1 MGANTTRWLVI
12 FITSTLNKLRR
23 YILKAII
30 ISALALTLS
39 ACGTLPEATQ
49 PKQVSLNFSAQIN
62 GQAFECGKSYA
73 NVGATRSTITPSDFR
88 MYVSEVNLLRQDG
101 SSVPVQLTQDGVWQ
115 YQNVALIDFENGTGP
130 CRNGTSATNTSVRGT
145 VPTGDYVGVV
155 LTVGVPFAQ
164 NHQDPTVAPAPLNS
178 TAMFWNWQGGYKF
191 IKFDTTSSGI
201 SEQKPATANAMGP
214 VTRYSVHL
222 GSTACA
228 GESRTKAPSACQN
241 PNRIVVS
248 LPHFDLAKNTVVLD
262 MGAVLAQANVD
273 VNAKGTSPGCMSFLK
288 DADCPPV
295 MNALG
300 LAYDGVAAS
309 GPQRLLSKR

>member
-1 MGANTTRWLVI
+1 MKQLFTT
-12 FITSTLNKLRR
+12 
-23 YILKAII
+23 AA
-30 ISALALTLS
+30 ALALA
-39 ACGTLPEATQ
+39 ACSTVPTA
-49 PKQVSLNFSAQIN
+49 PKTAQVSLNFAAQIN
-62 GQAFECGKSYA
+62 GQPFACGQRYDG
-73 NVGATRSTITPSDFR
+73 VGTTGSSITPSDFR
-88 MYVSEVNLLRQDG
+88 MYVSEVKLLRQDG
-101 SSVPVQLTQDGVWQ
+101 SAVPVQLAQDGIWQ
-115 YQNVALIDFENGTGP
+115 HQNVALIDFENGTGP
-130 CRNGTSATNTSVRGT
+130 CRNGTTATNTAVRGQ
-145 VPTGDYVGVV
+145 VPAGDYVGVE

-201 SEQKPATANAMGP
+201 STDKPAAPNVMGP

-228 GESRTKAPSACQN
+228 GDSKTQAPSACQN
-241 PNRIVVS
+241 PNRMTVR
-248 LPHFDLAKNTVVLD
+248 LNQFDLAKNTVVVD

-300 LAYDGVAAS
+300 LAYDGVPANGA
-309 GPQRLLSKR
+309 QRLLTQR

>member
-1 MGANTTRWLVI
+1 
-12 FITSTLNKLRR
+12 
-23 YILKAII
+23 
-30 ISALALTLS
+30 
-39 ACGTLPEATQ
+39 
-49 PKQVSLNFSAQIN
+49 
-62 GQAFECGKSYA
+62 
-73 NVGATRSTITPSDFR
+73 
-88 MYVSEVNLLRQDG
+88 
-101 SSVPVQLTQDGVWQ
+101 
-115 YQNVALIDFENGTGP
+115 VALIDFENGTGP
-130 CRNGTSATNTSVRGT
+130 CRNGTTATNTAVRGQ
-145 VPTGDYVGVV
+145 VPAGDYVGVE

-201 SEQKPATANAMGP
+201 STDKPAAPNAMGP

-228 GESRTKAPSACQN
+228 GDSKTQAPSACQN
-241 PNRIVVS
+241 SNRMTVR
-248 LPHFDLAKNTVVLD
+248 LNQFDLAKNTVVVD

-295 MNALG
+295 MSALG
-300 LAYDGVAAS
+300 LAYDGVAAA
-309 GPQRLLSKR
+309 GAQCLLSQR

>member
-1 MGANTTRWLVI
+1 MKQLFTT
-12 FITSTLNKLRR
+12 
-23 YILKAII
+23 AA
-30 ISALALTLS
+30 ALALA
-39 ACGTLPEATQ
+39 ACSTVPST
-49 PKQVSLNFSAQIN
+49 PKTAQVSLNFAAQIN
-62 GQAFECGKSYA
+62 GQPFACGQRYDG
-73 NVGATRSTITPSDFR
+73 VGTTGSSITPSDFR
-88 MYVSEVNLLRQDG
+88 MYVSEVKLLRQDG
-101 SSVPVQLTQDGVWQ
+101 SAVPVQLAQDGIWQ
-115 YQNVALIDFENGTGP
+115 HQNVALIDFENGTGP
-130 CRNGTSATNTSVRGT
+130 CRNGTTATNTAVRGQ
-145 VPTGDYVGVV
+145 VPAGDYVGVE

-201 SEQKPATANAMGP
+201 STDKPAAPNAMGP

-228 GESRTKAPSACQN
+228 GDSKTQAPSACQN
-241 PNRIVVS
+241 PNRMTVR
-248 LPHFDLAKNTVVLD
+248 LNQFDLTKNTVVVD

-300 LAYDGVAAS
+300 LAYDGVAAA
-309 GPQRLLSKR
+309 GAQRLVSQR

>member
-1 MGANTTRWLVI
+1 MKI
-12 FITSTLNKLRR
+12 FAIT
-23 YILKAII
+23 AA
-30 ISALALTLS
+30 ALALA
-39 ACGTLPEATQ
+39 ACSTAPST
-49 PKQVSLNFSAQIN
+49 PKTAQVSLNFAAQIN
-62 GQAFECGKSYA
+62 GQPFACGQRYDG
-73 NVGATRSTITPSDFR
+73 VGTTRSSITPSDFR
-88 MYVSEVNLLRQDG
+88 MYVSEVKLLRQDG
-101 SSVPVQLTQDGVWQ
+101 SAVPVQLAQDGIWQ
-115 YQNVALIDFENGTGP
+115 HQNVALIDFENGTGP
-130 CRNGTSATNTSVRGT
+130 CRNGTTATNTAVRGQ
-145 VPTGDYVGVV
+145 VPAGDYVGVE

-201 SEQKPATANAMGP
+201 STDKPAAPNAMGP

-228 GESRTKAPSACQN
+228 GDSKTQAPSACQN
-241 PNRIVVS
+241 PNRMTVR
-248 LPHFDLAKNTVVLD
+248 LNQFDRAKNTVVVD

-300 LAYDGVAAS
+300 LAYDGVAAA
-309 GPQRLLSKR
+309 GAQRLVSQR

>member
-1 MGANTTRWLVI
+1 MKI
-12 FITSTLNKLRR
+12 FTITAAALAMTACSTLPD
-23 YILKAII
+23 A
-30 ISALALTLS
+30 
-39 ACGTLPEATQ
+39 
-49 PKQVSLNFSAQIN
+49 PKTAQVSLNFAAQIN
-62 GQAFECGKSYA
+62 GQPFTCGQRYEG
-73 NVGATRSTITPSDFR
+73 VGTTRSSITPSDFR
-88 MYVSEVNLLRQDG
+88 MYISDVKLLRQDG
-101 SSVPVQLTQDGVWQ
+101 SAVPVQLTPDGVWQ
-115 YQNVALIDFENGTGP
+115 DHGVTLIDFENGTGP
-130 CRNGTSATNTSVRGT
+130 CRNGTAATNTAVRGQ
-145 VPTGDYVGVV
+145 VPAGDYVGVE

-201 SEQKPATANAMGP
+201 STDKPAAPNAMGP

-228 GESRTKAPSACQN
+228 GESKTQAPSACQN
-241 PNRIVVS
+241 PNRMTVR
-248 LPHFDLAKNTVVLD
+248 LNQFDLAKNTVVVD

-273 VNAKGTSPGCMSFLK
+273 VNAKGTSPGCMSFPK

-300 LAYDGVAAS
+300 LAYDGVAAV
-309 GPQRLLSKR
+309 GAQRLLSKR

>member
-1 MGANTTRWLVI
+1 MPALHINTETHQE
-12 FITSTLNKLRR
+12 TLMKKLF
-23 YILKAII
+23 LTAA
-30 ISALALTLS
+30 ALALT
-39 ACGTLPEATQ
+39 ACSTVPNA
-49 PKQVSLNFSAQIN
+49 PKTAQVSLNFAAQIN
-62 GQAFECGKSYA
+62 GQSFVCGQRYDG
-73 NVGATRSTITPSDFR
+73 VGTTRSSITPSDFR
-88 MYVSEVNLLRQDG
+88 MYVSEVRLLRQDG
-101 SSVPVQLTQDGVWQ
+101 SAVPVQLAQDGIWQ
-115 YQNVALIDFENGTGP
+115 HQNVALIDFENGTGP
-130 CRNGTSATNTSVRGT
+130 CRNGTTATNTAVRGQ
-145 VPTGDYVGVV
+145 VPAGDYVGVE

-201 SEQKPATANAMGP
+201 STDKPAAPNAMGP

-228 GESRTKAPSACQN
+228 GDSKTQAPSACQN
-241 PNRIVVS
+241 PNRMTVR
-248 LPHFDLAKNTVVLD
+248 LNQFDLAKNTVVVD

-295 MNALG
+295 MSALG
-300 LAYDGVAAS
+300 LAYDGVAAA
-309 GPQRLLSKR
+309 GAQRLVSQR

>member
-1 MGANTTRWLVI
+1 MKI
-12 FITSTLNKLRR
+12 FAIT
-23 YILKAII
+23 AA
-30 ISALALTLS
+30 ALALA
-39 ACGTLPEATQ
+39 ACSTAPST
-49 PKQVSLNFSAQIN
+49 PKTAQVSLNFAAQIN
-62 GQAFECGKSYA
+62 GQPFACGQRYDG
-73 NVGATRSTITPSDFR
+73 VGTTRSSITPSDFR
-88 MYVSEVNLLRQDG
+88 MYVSEVKLLRQDG
-101 SSVPVQLTQDGVWQ
+101 SAVPVQLAQDGIWQ
-115 YQNVALIDFENGTGP
+115 HQNVALIDFENGTGP
-130 CRNGTSATNTSVRGT
+130 CRNGTTATNTAVRGQ
-145 VPTGDYVGVV
+145 VPAGDYVGVE

-201 SEQKPATANAMGP
+201 STDKPAAPNAMGP

-228 GESRTKAPSACQN
+228 GDSKTQAPSACQN
-241 PNRIVVS
+241 PNRMTVR
-248 LPHFDLAKNTVVLD
+248 LNQFDLAKNTVVVD

-300 LAYDGVAAS
+300 LAYDGVAAA
-309 GPQRLLSKR
+309 GAQRLVSQR

>member
-1 MGANTTRWLVI
+1 MKI
-12 FITSTLNKLRR
+12 FAIT
-23 YILKAII
+23 AA
-30 ISALALTLS
+30 ALALA
-39 ACGTLPEATQ
+39 ACSTAPST
-49 PKQVSLNFSAQIN
+49 PKTAQVSLNFAAQIN
-62 GQAFECGKSYA
+62 GQPFACGQRYDG
-73 NVGATRSTITPSDFR
+73 VGTTRSSITPSDFR
-88 MYVSEVNLLRQDG
+88 MYVSEVKLLRQDG
-101 SSVPVQLTQDGVWQ
+101 SAVPVQLAQDGIWQ
-115 YQNVALIDFENGTGP
+115 HQNVALIDFENGTGP
-130 CRNGTSATNTSVRGT
+130 CRNGTTATNTAVRGQ
-145 VPTGDYVGVV
+145 VPAGNYVGVE

-201 SEQKPATANAMGP
+201 STDKPAAPNAMGP

-228 GESRTKAPSACQN
+228 GDSKTQAPSACQN
-241 PNRIVVS
+241 PNRMTVR
-248 LPHFDLAKNTVVLD
+248 LNQFDLAKNTVVVD

-295 MNALG
+295 MSALG
-300 LAYDGVAAS
+300 LAYDGVAAA
-309 GPQRLLSKR
+309 GAQRLVSQR

>member
-1 MGANTTRWLVI
+1 MKQLFTT
-12 FITSTLNKLRR
+12 
-23 YILKAII
+23 AA
-30 ISALALTLS
+30 ALALA
-39 ACGTLPEATQ
+39 ACSTAPST
-49 PKQVSLNFSAQIN
+49 PKTAQVSLNFAAQIN
-62 GQAFECGKSYA
+62 GQPFACGQRYDG
-73 NVGATRSTITPSDFR
+73 VGTTGSSITPSDFR
-88 MYVSEVNLLRQDG
+88 MYVSEVKLLRQDG
-101 SSVPVQLTQDGVWQ
+101 SAVPVQLAQDGIWQ
-115 YQNVALIDFENGTGP
+115 HQNVALIDFENGTGP
-130 CRNGTSATNTSVRGT
+130 CRNGTTATNTAVRGQ
-145 VPTGDYVGVV
+145 VPAGDYVGVE

-201 SEQKPATANAMGP
+201 STDKPAAPNAMGP

-228 GESRTKAPSACQN
+228 GDSKTQAPSACQN
-241 PNRIVVS
+241 PNRMTVR
-248 LPHFDLAKNTVVLD
+248 LNQFDLAKNTVVVD

-295 MNALG
+295 MSALG
-300 LAYDGVAAS
+300 LAYDGVAAA
-309 GPQRLLSKR
+309 GAQRLVSQR

>member
-1 MGANTTRWLVI
+1 
-12 FITSTLNKLRR
+12 
-23 YILKAII
+23 
-30 ISALALTLS
+30 
-39 ACGTLPEATQ
+39 
-49 PKQVSLNFSAQIN
+49 
-62 GQAFECGKSYA
+62 
-73 NVGATRSTITPSDFR
+73 
-88 MYVSEVNLLRQDG
+88 MYVSEVRLLRQDG
-101 SSVPVQLTQDGVWQ
+101 SAVPVQLAQDGIWQ
-115 YQNVALIDFENGTGP
+115 HQNVALIDFENGTGP
-130 CRNGTSATNTSVRGT
+130 CRNGTTATNTAVRGQ
-145 VPTGDYVGVV
+145 VPAGDYVGVE

-201 SEQKPATANAMGP
+201 STDKPAAPNAMGP

-228 GESRTKAPSACQN
+228 GDSKTQAPSACQN
-241 PNRIVVS
+241 PNRMTVR
-248 LPHFDLAKNTVVLD
+248 LNQFDLAKNTVVVD

-295 MNALG
+295 MSALG
-300 LAYDGVAAS
+300 LAYDGVAAA
-309 GPQRLLSKR
+309 GAQRLVSQR

>member
-1 MGANTTRWLVI
+1 MKI
-12 FITSTLNKLRR
+12 FAIT
-23 YILKAII
+23 AA
-30 ISALALTLS
+30 ALALA
-39 ACGTLPEATQ
+39 ACSTAPST
-49 PKQVSLNFSAQIN
+49 PKTAQVSLNFAAQIN
-62 GQAFECGKSYA
+62 GQPFACGQRYDG
-73 NVGATRSTITPSDFR
+73 VGTTRSSITPSDFR
-88 MYVSEVNLLRQDG
+88 MYVSEVKLLRKDG
-101 SSVPVQLTQDGVWQ
+101 SAVPVQLAQDGIWQ
-115 YQNVALIDFENGTGP
+115 HQNVALIDFENGTGP
-130 CRNGTSATNTSVRGT
+130 CRNGTTATNTAVRGQ
-145 VPTGDYVGVV
+145 VPAGDYVGVE

-201 SEQKPATANAMGP
+201 STDKPAAPNAMGP

-228 GESRTKAPSACQN
+228 GDSKTQAPSACQN
-241 PNRIVVS
+241 PNRMTMR
-248 LPHFDLAKNTVVLD
+248 LNQFDLAKNTVVVD

-300 LAYDGVAAS
+300 LAYDGVAAA
-309 GPQRLLSKR
+309 GPQRLVSQR

>member
-1 MGANTTRWLVI
+1 MKQL
-12 FITSTLNKLRR
+12 
-23 YILKAII
+23 II
-30 ISALALTLS
+30 AVAALTLA
-39 ACGTLPEATQ
+39 ACNTVPTA
-49 PKQVSLNFSAQIN
+49 PKTAQVSLNFAAHIN
-62 GQAFECGKSYA
+62 GQPFACGQRYDG
-73 NVGATRSTITPSDFR
+73 VGTTRSSITPSDFR
-88 MYVSEVNLLRQDG
+88 MYVSEVKFLRQDG
-101 SSVPVQLTQDGVWQ
+101 SAVPVQLAQDGIWQ
-115 YQNVALIDFENGTGP
+115 HQNVALIDFENGTGP
-130 CRNGTSATNTSVRGT
+130 CRNGTTATNTAVRGQ
-145 VPTGDYVGVV
+145 VPAGDYVGVE

-201 SEQKPATANAMGP
+201 STDKPAAPNAMGP

-228 GESRTKAPSACQN
+228 GDSKTQAPTACQN
-241 PNRIVVS
+241 PNRMTVR
-248 LPHFDLAKNTVVLD
+248 LNQFDLTKNTVVVD

-295 MNALG
+295 MSALG
-300 LAYDGVAAS
+300 LAYDGVAAA
-309 GPQRLLSKR
+309 GAQRLLSQR

>member
-1 MGANTTRWLVI
+1 MPARHINIETHQETFMKQR
-12 FITSTLNKLRR
+12 FIT
-23 YILKAII
+23 AA
-30 ISALALTLS
+30 ALALA
-39 ACGTLPEATQ
+39 ACSTVPNA
-49 PKQVSLNFSAQIN
+49 PKTAQVSLNFAAQIN
-62 GQAFECGKSYA
+62 GQPFACGQRYDG
-73 NVGATRSTITPSDFR
+73 VGTTRSSITPSDFR
-88 MYVSEVNLLRQDG
+88 MYVSEVKLLRQDG
-101 SSVPVQLTQDGVWQ
+101 IAVPVQLTQDGIWQ
-115 YQNVALIDFENGTGP
+115 HQNVALIDFENGTGP
-130 CRNGTSATNTSVRGT
+130 CRNGTTATNTAVRGQ
-145 VPTGDYVGVV
+145 VPAGDYVGVE

-201 SEQKPATANAMGP
+201 STDKPAAPNAMGP

-228 GESRTKAPSACQN
+228 GDSKTQAPSACQN
-241 PNRIVVS
+241 SNRMTVR
-248 LPHFDLAKNTVVLD
+248 LNQFDLAKNTVVVD

-295 MNALG
+295 MSALG
-300 LAYDGVAAS
+300 LAYDGVAAA
-309 GPQRLLSKR
+309 GAQCLLSQR